1 MGQDMR
7 NIVDDIKKK
16 EFKHVYL
23 LYGEEAYLKLQ
34 YRDKLKHALQPE
46 EDAMN
51 YAHYEG
57 KGISEGE
64 VIDLAETMPFFAE
77 YRVIVLEDTGFF
89 KNATDKLP
97 EYMKSLPEYLVMI
110 FVESEVDKRNK
121 MYKAVQKAGRV
132 AEFSTQ
138 KEDTLL
144 TWIARLLGNVNKRI
158 TKADAQYLLSRTGT
172 DMSNIAGE
180 VEKLICYTLERD
192 IVTRE
197 DIDAICTEQIEN
209 RIFEMIRAVTE
220 QNQEKALELYYDL
233 LSLKEPPMRILF
245 LLARQ
250 YNQLLQVKELMEH
263 GNGQQEIAGK
273 MKLQSFI
280 VKNYINYAK
289 RYTKDE
295 LMRMVTACTETEEAV
310 KTGLLTDVLSVE
322 LLIVDFSSKR

>member
-1 MGQDMR
+1 MK
-7 NIVDDIKKK
+7 NIIDDIKKN
-16 EFKHVYL
+16 EFKNVYL
-23 LYGEEAYLKLQ
+23 LYGEETYLKLQ
-34 YRDKLKHALQPE
+34 YRDKLKNALMPE

-64 VIDLAETMPFFAE
+64 IIDLGETMPFFAE
-77 YRVIVLEDTGFF
+77 HRVMVLEDTGFF
-89 KNATDKLP
+89 KNASEKLP
-97 EYMKSLPEYLVMI
+97 EYMKSLPDYLVMI

-121 MYKAVQKAGRV
+121 MFKAVQKAGRV
-132 AEFSTQ
+132 VEFSTQ

-144 TWIARLLGNVNKRI
+144 TWIARLLANVDKRI
-158 TKADAQYLLSRTGT
+158 TKVDAQYLLSRTGT
-172 DMSNIAGE
+172 DMNNIATE
-180 VEKLICYTLERD
+180 VEKLICYTLEGD

-197 DIDAICTEQIEN
+197 DIDIICTEQMEN

-233 LSLKEPPMRILF
+233 LALKEPPMRILF

-263 GNGQQEIAGK
+263 GNGQQEIASK

-280 VKNYINYAK
+280 VRNYINYAK
-289 RYTKDE
+289 RYTKKE
-295 LMRMVTACTETEEAV
+295 LIQMVSACTETEEEV

-322 LLIVDFSSKR
+322 LLIVDFSSKN

>member
-1 MGQDMR
+1 MK
-7 NIVDDIKKK
+7 NIIDDIKKR
-16 EFKHVYL
+16 EFKNVYL
-23 LYGEEAYLKLQ
+23 LYGEETYLKLQ
-34 YRDKLKHALQPE
+34 YRDKLKNAVMPE

-77 YRVIVLEDTGFF
+77 HRMIVLEDTGFF
-89 KNATDKLP
+89 KNASDKLS

-121 MYKAVQKAGRV
+121 MFKAVQKNGRV
-132 AEFSTQ
+132 VEFSTQ

-144 TWIARLLGNVNKRI
+144 TWIARLLANADKRI

-172 DMSNIAGE
+172 DMNNIAGE
-180 VEKLICYTLERD
+180 VEKLICYTLEREV
-192 IVTRE
+192 VTRA
-197 DIDAICTEQIEN
+197 DIDTICTEQVEN

-233 LSLKEPPMRILF
+233 LALKEPPMRILF

-250 YNQLLQVKELMEH
+250 YNQLLQVKELLEH

-280 VKNYINYAK
+280 VRNYIHYAK
-289 RYTKDE
+289 GYTKKE
-295 LMRMVTACTETEEAV
+295 LMKMVSACTETEEAV

-322 LLIVDFSSKR
+322 LLIVDFSSKK

>member
-1 MGQDMR
+1 MK
-7 NIVDDIKKK
+7 NIIDDIKKNEYK
-16 EFKHVYL
+16 NVYL
-23 LYGEEAYLKLQ
+23 LYGEETYLKLQ
-34 YRDKLKHALQPE
+34 YRDKLKNALMLE

-51 YAHYEG
+51 YSHYEG

-64 VIDLAETMPFFAE
+64 VIDLAETMPFFSE
-77 YRVIVLEDTGFF
+77 HRVIVLEDTGFF
-89 KNATDKLP
+89 KNASEKLP
-97 EYMKSLPEYLVMI
+97 EYMKSLPDYLVMI

-121 MYKAVQKAGRV
+121 MFKAVQKAGRV
-132 AEFSTQ
+132 VEFSTQ

-144 TWIARLLGNVNKRI
+144 TWVARLLANVDKRI

-172 DMSNIAGE
+172 DMNNIAAE
-180 VEKLICYTLERD
+180 VEKLICYTLDRD

-197 DIDAICTEQIEN
+197 DIDAICTEQTEN

-233 LSLKEPPMRILF
+233 LALKEPPMRILF

-280 VKNYINYAK
+280 VRNYINYAK
-289 RYTKDE
+289 RYTKKE
-295 LMRMVTACTETEEAV
+295 LIQMVSACMETEEAV

-322 LLIVDFSSKR
+322 LLIVDFSSKN

>member
-7 NIVDDIKKK
+7 NIVDDIKKN

-23 LYGEEAYLKLQ
+23 LYGEETYLKLQ

-121 MYKAVQKAGRV
+121 MYKVVQKAGRV

>member
-1 MGQDMR
+1 MK
-7 NIVDDIKKK
+7 NLIDDIKKN
-16 EFKHVYL
+16 EFKNVYL
-23 LYGEEAYLKLQ
+23 LYGEETYLKLQ
-34 YRDKLKHALQPE
+34 YRDKLKNALMPE

-77 YRVIVLEDTGFF
+77 YRMIVLEDTGFF
-89 KNATDKLP
+89 KNASDKLP

-121 MYKAVQKAGRV
+121 MFKAVQKTGRV
-132 AEFSTQ
+132 VEFSTQ

-144 TWIARLLGNVNKRI
+144 TWIARLLANADKRI

-172 DMSNIAGE
+172 DMNNIAGE

-197 DIDAICTEQIEN
+197 DIDAICTEQMEN

-220 QNQEKALELYYDL
+220 QNQEKALKLYYDL
-233 LSLKEPPMRILF
+233 LALKEPPMRILF

-263 GNGQQEIAGK
+263 GNGQQEIASK

-280 VKNYINYAK
+280 VRNYINYAK
-289 RYTKDE
+289 RYTKKE
-295 LMRMVTACTETEEAV
+295 LIKMVNACTETEEAV

-322 LLIVDFSSKR
+322 LLIVDFSSKK

>member
-1 MGQDMR
+1 MK
-7 NIVDDIKKK
+7 NIIDDIKKN
-16 EFKHVYL
+16 EFKNVYL
-23 LYGEEAYLKLQ
+23 LYGEETYLKLQ
-34 YRDKLKHALQPE
+34 YRDKLKNALMPE

-57 KGISEGE
+57 KGISEDE
-64 VIDLAETMPFFAE
+64 IIDLGETMPFFAE
-77 YRVIVLEDTGFF
+77 HRVMVLEDTGFF
-89 KNATDKLP
+89 KNASEKLP
-97 EYMKSLPEYLVMI
+97 EYMKSLPDYLAMI

-121 MYKAVQKAGRV
+121 MFKAVQKAGRV
-132 AEFSTQ
+132 VEFSTQ

-144 TWIARLLGNVNKRI
+144 TWIARLLANVDKRI
-158 TKADAQYLLSRTGT
+158 TKVDAQYLLSRTGT
-172 DMSNIAGE
+172 DMNNIATE
-180 VEKLICYTLERD
+180 VEKLICYTLEGD

-197 DIDAICTEQIEN
+197 DIDTICTEQMEN

-233 LSLKEPPMRILF
+233 LALKEPPMRILF

-263 GNGQQEIAGK
+263 GNGQQEIASK

-280 VKNYINYAK
+280 VRNYINYAK
-289 RYTKDE
+289 RYTKKE
-295 LMRMVTACTETEEAV
+295 LIQMVSACTETEEEV

-322 LLIVDFSSKR
+322 LLIVDFSSKN

>member
-1 MGQDMR
+1 MK
-7 NIVDDIKKK
+7 NIIDDIKKN
-16 EFKHVYL
+16 EFKNVYL
-23 LYGEEAYLKLQ
+23 LYGEETYLKLQ
-34 YRDKLKHALQPE
+34 YRDKLKNALMPE

-57 KGISEGE
+57 KGISEDE
-64 VIDLAETMPFFAE
+64 IIDLGETMPFFAE
-77 YRVIVLEDTGFF
+77 HRVMVLEDTGFF
-89 KNATDKLP
+89 KNASEKLP
-97 EYMKSLPEYLVMI
+97 EYMKSLPDYLVMI

-121 MYKAVQKAGRV
+121 MFKAVQKAGRV
-132 AEFSTQ
+132 VEFSTQ

-144 TWIARLLGNVNKRI
+144 TWIARLLANVDKRI
-158 TKADAQYLLSRTGT
+158 TKVDAQYLLSRTGT
-172 DMSNIAGE
+172 DMNNIATE
-180 VEKLICYTLERD
+180 VEKLICYTLEGD

-197 DIDAICTEQIEN
+197 DIDTICTEQMEN

-233 LSLKEPPMRILF
+233 LALKEPPMRILF

-263 GNGQQEIAGK
+263 GNGQQEIASK

-280 VKNYINYAK
+280 VRNYINYAK
-289 RYTKDE
+289 RYTKKE
-295 LMRMVTACTETEEAV
+295 LIQMVSACTETEEEV

-322 LLIVDFSSKR
+322 LLIVDFSSKN